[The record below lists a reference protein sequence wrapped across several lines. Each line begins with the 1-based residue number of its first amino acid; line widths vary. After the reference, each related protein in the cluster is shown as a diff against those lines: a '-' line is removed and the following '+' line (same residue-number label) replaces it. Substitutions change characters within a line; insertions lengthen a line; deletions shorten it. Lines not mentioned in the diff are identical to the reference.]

1 MKLPSGD
8 LNPNPCPPYSKST
21 YVCRVTIVLKVCGG
35 ESKNFLIK
43 HKLYNTNVAC
53 HLMFVFLIFNMCSL
67 FLYVFFRG
75 HISTILLD
83 CNSMLDSL
91 ICWRMHA
98 TMTSVP
104 FLKQSTIAC
113 DNFMHLVSITWTNKA
128 MCQTI
133 ILTSQY
139 VCHVSII
146 NRT

>member
-53 HLMFVFLIFNMCSL
+53 HLMFVFLMFNMCSL

-91 ICWRMHA
+91 ILLENDCNDDKCSFFK
-98 TMTSVP
+98 T
-104 FLKQSTIAC
+104 KY
-113 DNFMHLVSITWTNKA
+113 DNM
-128 MCQTI
+128 
-133 ILTSQY
+133 
-139 VCHVSII
+139 
-146 NRT
+146 